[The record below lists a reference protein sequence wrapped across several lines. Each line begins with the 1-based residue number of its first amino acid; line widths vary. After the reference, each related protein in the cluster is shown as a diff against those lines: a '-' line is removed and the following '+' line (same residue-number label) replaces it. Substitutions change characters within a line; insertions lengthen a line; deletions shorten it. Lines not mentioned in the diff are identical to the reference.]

1 MSSPS
6 FPSIVLIKLPLES
19 LKCNFILDSRLF
31 VKKGAQDMT
40 RVEEGRTPFLVP
52 AVLCLHVVR
61 LVILKA

>member
-40 RVEEGRTPFLVP
+40 RVEGRTLFLVP